1 MSLRVIL
8 AGFGWWGQ
16 HLLPRLRGQLGVEVV
31 GLCAPELETSHH
43 DGVACF
49 QDFEQALDGCS
60 ADAVILATPNHLHG
74 PQLRAA
80 AARGLHVFCEKP
92 LSLSA
97 DEAREMA
104 AIMSSA
110 GLVLGIGHERRFE
123 PAMQRIADWVH
134 NGDLGTIL
142 HTEAAF
148 SHDKLAGLAADNWRT
163 RPETAPAAG
172 MTGMGIHLTDFM
184 IWMIGPV
191 KTVQGLTA
199 RRELAWE
206 TGDVVTVQLGFHAG
220 MTATLSALLA
230 TPHFIRYHVFG
241 SRAWA
246 ETRSDTH
253 PDTPGRQSHL
263 VLQRSGAEAVAE
275 SFDWTDAVVANLAA
289 FGEACAGGKSYPFTI
304 AQIVHNIEV
313 LEAIAESART
323 RETVT
328 LVNHDGG

>member
-16 HLLPRLRGQLGVEVV
+16 HLLPRLRDPLGFHVV
-31 GLCAPELETSHH
+31 GLCAPELDTPDHE
-43 DGVACF
+43 GVACF

-134 NGDLGTIL
+134 NGELGTIL

-184 IWMIGPV
+184 IWMFGPV
-191 KTVQGLTA
+191 RTVQALTA

-253 PDTPGRQSHL
+253 PDTPGGQSHL
-263 VLQRSGAEAVAE
+263 VLQRSSAESVAE

-289 FGEACAGGKSYPFTI
+289 FGEACAGGESYPFTI

-328 LVNHDGG
+328 LVNPDVG